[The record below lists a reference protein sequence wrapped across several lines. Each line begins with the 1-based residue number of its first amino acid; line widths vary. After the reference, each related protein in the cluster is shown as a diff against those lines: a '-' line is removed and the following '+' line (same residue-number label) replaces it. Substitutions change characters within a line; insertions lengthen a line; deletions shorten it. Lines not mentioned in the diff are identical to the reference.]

1 MPAKHLFKNH
11 TLYISYVYN
20 VKDLYSVH
28 ILNDSEFSELRK
40 HSDKWITQLAYV
52 CHCQSSVHSVKI
64 EHSGQ
69 WKKKK
74 TSWTS
79 LMWKLRNKRGCP
91 PNVLRMCGI
100 WPFIGIFLFLWI
112 TLCLSVSVFVPY
124 FIWII
129 PFYSLAFNSFICIL
143 CLCFT
148 LSSWLLLVLH
158 SPSVHTLLP
167 ILSC

>member
-1 MPAKHLFKNH
+1 MHAKHLFKNH
-11 TLYISYVYN
+11 TLYISY

-100 WPFIGIFLFLWI
+100 WPFIGIFFIFMNYIVPFSFSICAIFYLNNSILF
-112 TLCLSVSVFVPY
+112 FG
-124 FIWII
+124 F
-129 PFYSLAFNSFICIL
+129 
-143 CLCFT
+143 
-148 LSSWLLLVLH
+148 
-158 SPSVHTLLP
+158 
-167 ILSC
+167 